1 MGWELEDVEK
11 PFIAQVQM
19 LGWAHIE
26 GSLDDPAITD
36 RSNFAEAIQ
45 ESVLRAQ
52 LRALNPRPDGT
63 PWLDEARLSEAVAT
77 ITRLG
82 THKLMEANQK
92 ATELLIKGLTVEGLP
107 GWNSGRGQ
115 TIRYIDWDTPT
126 NNRFTVVNQYRVD
139 CPPGFNSAKQFIVPD
154 LVLLVNG
161 IPLIVV
167 ECKSPSIPEPLAEA
181 VDQLRRYSN
190 QRKAAFEVD
199 ENEGNESLFAT
210 NQLLV
215 ATSFDQARVGCVGA
229 AFEHYAQWKTVVGP
243 DGTGSEAHILAC
255 LNAVIPVQAG
265 IQNNTVIPAQA
276 GIQNNAVIPAQAGI
290 QNHGTE
296 LPPRRGLSEQE
307 RLIAG
312 LLAPAHLLDVI
323 KNFLLFMQI
332 GGQTIKS
339 VCRYPQYRAVNR
351 AIARLKTGQTRL
363 QHGEHDQRGGIIWHT
378 QGSGKSLTMV
388 FLVRKMRADPA
399 LRRFKVIVVTDRKDL
414 QRQLSA
420 TATLTGEIVEVA
432 DSTAG
437 VKALAR
443 RKGPGLIFAT
453 IQKYRDADTAGD
465 APLTADDLPKVDE
478 PKARYKAAEKF
489 EVLNEDDGILVL
501 VDEAHRT
508 QAGDLHA
515 NLLAGLPNCARIGFT
530 GTPIIMGEKKRT
542 HEIFGEFIDR
552 YTIKEA
558 EADGATVPVLY
569 EGRTATG
576 AIKDGTSLDELF
588 EDLFR
593 QHTPEELEAI
603 KQKYATKGHIFEA
616 PALIADKARDI
627 LRHYVT
633 NILPN
638 GYKAQVVAYSRLA
651 VIRYF
656 EALRQARDALLTEAE
671 ALSPQDK
678 ALDDETLCQRPP
690 KVQAVVQAWRYRET
704 LARIEFAPIISGSNN
719 DDPAWKAW
727 TDGTAHEQRIKRF
740 KKPLFHTDL
749 TKTDPLT
756 FLVVKSML
764 LTGFDAPIEGV
775 MYLDRPIREAELLQ
789 AIARV
794 NRTGFGKRCGIVV
807 DYYGVAQ
814 HLKEALSAYADEDV
828 QGTLASLRDEVP
840 VLRDRHL
847 RVVDLFRQRGIE
859 SLEDAEACI
868 EALGSERLRAE
879 FAVKLKS
886 FLASL
891 DTVLPRPEGLPYVA
905 DAKWLAYLYARAR
918 NRYKDTPILGKD
930 VGAKVRKLID
940 DHVISLGIDPKIPP
954 IQLTDAHF
962 IQHLEHLDSADAV
975 TSRRAIA
982 SEMEHA
988 IRSHIRKHTDED
1000 PVLYRKLSERLNDI
1014 LKTLGERW
1022 DEVIAQLRE
1031 IIDELR
1037 SGKASATDAP
1047 EDLPEHC
1054 APFLR
1059 TVLDVM
1065 YSGQT
1070 PTLDELLRLKDV
1082 TVELVELLIQELQ
1095 SNRNIWSPHKRAAQD
1110 ALNGQLFDYLM
1121 RLRPSLVGTHKA
1133 GVLADKLIEQAR
1145 ANHDKLVQL

>member
-11 PFIAQVQM
+11 PFVTQLQA

-26 GSLDDPAITD
+26 GSIDDPAVTG
-36 RSNFAEAIQ
+36 RTGFAEVIQ
-45 ESVLRAQ
+45 TDLLRQQ
-52 LRALNPRPDGT
+52 LRALNLGPDGAS
-63 PWLDEARLSEAVAT
+63 WLDERRLSEAVTA

-82 THKLMEANQK
+82 THKLMEANEK
-92 ATELLIKGLTVEGLP
+92 ATSLLIRGLTVEGLT
-107 GWNSGRGQ
+107 GWDGGRGQ
-115 TIRYIDWDTPT
+115 TIRYIDWDTPA
-126 NNRFTVVNQYRVD
+126 NNCFTVINQYRVD
-139 CPPGFNSAKQFIVPD
+139 CPPGFNSGKAFIVPD

-161 IPLIVV
+161 IPLVVV
-167 ECKSPSIPEPLAEA
+167 ECKSPSVPEPLAEA

-190 QRKAAFEVD
+190 QRKVALEVD
-199 ENEGNESLFAT
+199 DNEGNEPLFAT

-215 ATSFDQARVGCVGA
+215 ASSFDEARVGCVGA

-243 DGTGSEAHILAC
+243 DGSGSELA
-255 LNAVIPVQAG
+255 V
-265 IQNNTVIPAQA
+265 AQA
-276 GIQNNAVIPAQAGI
+276 LGKAAI
-290 QNHGTE
+290 
-296 LPPRRGLSEQE
+296 SEQE

-312 LLAPAHLLDVI
+312 LLAPAHLLDVVR
-323 KNFLLFMQI
+323 NFMLFMQV
-332 GGQTIKS
+332 GGQTIKA
-339 VCRYPQYRAVNR
+339 VCRYQQYRAVNR
-351 AIARLKTGQTRL
+351 AIIRLKSGQTRR

-388 FLVRKMRADPA
+388 FLVRKMRAEPE

-414 QRQLSA
+414 QGQLSA
-420 TATLTGEIVEVA
+420 TATLAGEVVDVA
-432 DSTAG
+432 ESSNG

-453 IQKYRDADTAGD
+453 IQKYRDQDVVGET
-465 APLTADDLPKVDE
+465 PLTADDLPKAEE
-478 PKARYKAAEKF
+478 PKAHYKADDKF
-489 EVLNEDDGILVL
+489 EVLNEDDSILVL

-530 GTPIIMGEKKRT
+530 GTPIIMGDKKRT

-569 EGRTATG
+569 EGRTANG
-576 AIKDGTSLDELF
+576 AVKDGASLDELF

-593 QHTPEELEAI
+593 QHTQEELEAI
-603 KQKYATKGHIFEA
+603 KKKYATKGHIFDA

-651 VIRYF
+651 AIRYV
-656 EALRQARDALLTEAE
+656 EALRTARDELLAEAA
-671 ALSPQDK
+671 ALSPEDK
-678 ALDDETLCQRPP
+678 ALDDEALCQRSA

-704 LARIEFAPIISGSNN
+704 LARIEFAPIISSSNN
-719 DDPAWKAW
+719 DDPAWKPW
-727 TDGTAHEQRIKRF
+727 TDGAAQEQLIKRF
-740 KKPLFHTDL
+740 KKPLFHV
-749 TKTDPLT
+749 KPERTDPLA

-814 HLKEALSAYADEDV
+814 HLKEALAAYSNEDV
-828 QGTLASLRDEVP
+828 DGALASLKDEVQ

-847 RVVDLFRQRGIE
+847 RVADLFRQRGIE
-859 SLEDAEACI
+859 SLEDTEACV
-868 EALGSERLRAE
+868 EALGSEKLRAE
-879 FAVKLKS
+879 FAVKLKA
-886 FLASL
+886 FLGSL
-891 DTVLPRPEGLPYVA
+891 DTVLPRPEGLPYTK
-905 DAKWLAYLYARAR
+905 DAKKLAYIYARAR
-918 NRYKDTPILGKD
+918 NRYKDTPVLGKD

-940 DHVISLGIDPKIPP
+940 DHVISLGVDPKIPP
-954 IQLTDAHF
+954 IQLTDAEF
-962 IQHLEHLDSADAV
+962 DTHLARSAND
-975 TSRRAIA
+975 RAKA

-1014 LKTLGERW
+1014 LRTLGEQW
-1022 DEVIAQLRE
+1022 NEVISQLQT

-1037 SGKASATDAP
+1037 AGKAGSADTP
-1047 EDLPEHC
+1047 SDLPEHC

-1059 TVLDVM
+1059 TVLDAICA
-1065 YSGQT
+1065 GQV
-1070 PTLDELLRLKDV
+1070 PTAAELLRLKDV
-1082 TVELVELLIQELQ
+1082 TVELVELLVQELQ
-1095 SNRNIWSPHKRAAQD
+1095 GNRDIWSPHKRAAQED
-1110 ALNGQLFDYLM
+1110 LTAQLFEHLM
-1121 RLRPSLVGTHKA
+1121 RLRPPLVDTDKA
-1133 GVLADKLIEQAR
+1133 GVLANKLIEQAR
-1145 ANHDKLVQL
+1145 ANHDKLMQV

>member
-11 PFIAQVQM
+11 PFVAQLQG
-19 LGWAHIE
+19 LGWAYAE
-26 GSLDDPAITD
+26 GSLDTPALTG
-36 RSNFAEAIQ
+36 RSSFTEVIQ
-45 ESVLRAQ
+45 EGVLRER
-52 LRALNPRPDGT
+52 LRALNVGPDGQ
-63 PWLDEARLSEAVAT
+63 PWLDEARLSEAVAA

-107 GWNSGRGQ
+107 GWDGGRGQ
-115 TIRYIDWDTPT
+115 TIRYIDWDTPA

-139 CPPGFNSAKQFIVPD
+139 CPPGFNSGKVFIVPD

-161 IPLIVV
+161 LPLVVV
-167 ECKSPSIPEPLAEA
+167 ECKSPSIPEPLAQA

-190 QRKAAFEVD
+190 QRKAAFEID
-199 ENEGNESLFAT
+199 DNEGNEALFAT

-215 ATSFDQARVGCVGA
+215 ASSYDEARVGCVGA
-229 AFEHYAQWKTVVGP
+229 NFEHYAQWKTVVGP
-243 DGTGSEAHILAC
+243 DGTGSEIE
-255 LNAVIPVQAG
+255 V
-265 IQNNTVIPAQA
+265 AQKLGKA
-276 GIQNNAVIPAQAGI
+276 S
-290 QNHGTE
+290 
-296 LPPRRGLSEQE
+296 LSEQE

-312 LLAPAHLLDVI
+312 LLAPAHLLDVV
-323 KNFLLFMQI
+323 KNFLLFMQV

-339 VCRYPQYRAVNR
+339 VCRYQQYRAVNR
-351 AIARLKTGQTRL
+351 AIARLKAGKTRL
-363 QHGEHDQRGGIIWHT
+363 QHGEHDERGGIIWHT

-388 FLVRKMRADPA
+388 FLVRKMRADPQ

-414 QRQLSA
+414 QSQLSV
-420 TATLTGEIVEVA
+420 TATLTGEVVEVA

-465 APLTADDLPKVDE
+465 APLTADDLPKVEE
-478 PKARYKAAEKF
+478 PRASYKAGQPSADRF
-489 EVLNEDDGILVL
+489 EVLNEDDSILVL

-569 EGRTATG
+569 EGRTANG
-576 AIKDGTSLDELF
+576 AIKDGASLDELF

-603 KQKYATKGHIFEA
+603 RQKYATKGHIFDA

-633 NILPN
+633 HILPN

-651 VIRYF
+651 AIRYF
-656 EALRQARDALLTEAE
+656 EALKTARDELLAEAQ

-678 ALDDETLCQRPP
+678 ALDDEALCQRPP
-690 KVQAVVQAWRYRET
+690 QVQAVVQAWRYRDT
-704 LARIEFAPIISGSNN
+704 LARIAFAPIISGSNN
-719 DDPAWKAW
+719 DDPAWKTW
-727 TDGTAHEQRIKRF
+727 TDSTAHEQLIKRF
-740 KKPLFHTDL
+740 KQPLFHADHA
-749 TKTDPLT
+749 KTDPLA

-814 HLKEALSAYADEDV
+814 HLKEALAAYADEDV
-828 QGTLASLRDEVP
+828 EGALASLKDEVP

-847 RVVDLFRQRGIE
+847 RVVDLFRQRGIDT
-859 SLEDAEACI
+859 LDDTEACI
-868 EALGSERLRAE
+868 EALGSEKLRAE
-879 FAVKLKS
+879 FAVKLKA

-891 DTVLPRPEGLPYVA
+891 DMVLPRPEGLPYSG
-905 DAKWLAYLYARAR
+905 DAKRLGYIYARAR
-918 NRYKDTPILGKD
+918 NRYKDTPVLGKD

-954 IQLTDAHF
+954 IQLTDAEFDTHV
-962 IQHLEHLDSADAV
+962 A
-975 TSRRAIA
+975 RAASDRAKA

-1000 PVLYRKLSERLNDI
+1000 PVLYRKLSERLNEI
-1014 LKTLGERW
+1014 FRTLGEQW
-1022 DEVIAQLRE
+1022 NEVIAQLQK

-1037 SGKASATDAP
+1037 TGKAGAADAP
-1047 EDLPEHC
+1047 GDLPEHC

-1059 TVLDVM
+1059 TVLDVVCA
-1065 YSGQT
+1065 GQT
-1070 PTLDELLRLKDV
+1070 PTPAELLRLKDV
-1082 TVELVELLIQELQ
+1082 TVELVDLLVQELQ
-1095 SNRNIWSPHKRAAQD
+1095 GNRGIWSPSKRADQD
-1110 ALNGQLFDYLM
+1110 NLNGQLFEHLM
-1121 RLRPSLVGTHKA
+1121 RLRPPLVDADKA
-1133 GVLADKLIEQAR
+1133 GVLADKLMEQAR
-1145 ANHDKLVQL
+1145 ASHDKLVQV

>member
-1 MGWELEDVEK
+1 MMGWELEDVEK
-11 PFIAQVQM
+11 PFVTQLEG
-19 LGWAHIE
+19 LGWGYVE
-26 GSLDDPAITD
+26 GSLDDPKVTG
-36 RSNFAEAIQ
+36 RGSFSEVIQ
-45 ESVLRAQ
+45 EGVLRER
-52 LRALNPRPDGT
+52 LRALNPGPDGQ
-63 PWLDEARLSEAVAT
+63 PWLDDARLSEAVAV

-107 GWNSGRGQ
+107 GWDGGRGQ
-115 TIRYIDWDTPT
+115 TIRYVDWDAPA
-126 NNRFTVVNQYRVD
+126 NNHFTVVNQYRID
-139 CPPGFNSAKQFIVPD
+139 CPPGYNSGKAFIVPD

-161 IPLIVV
+161 IPLVVV

-190 QRKAAFEVD
+190 QRKAAYEIED
-199 ENEGNESLFAT
+199 NEGNEALFAT
-210 NQLLV
+210 NQLLI
-215 ATSFDQARVGCVGA
+215 ATSFDEARVGCIGGA
-229 AFEHYAQWKTVVGP
+229 FQHYAQWKTVVGP
-243 DGTGSEAHILAC
+243 DGSGSEIE
-255 LNAVIPVQAG
+255 V
-265 IQNNTVIPAQA
+265 AQKL
-276 GIQNNAVIPAQAGI
+276 G
-290 QNHGTE
+290 
-296 LPPRRGLSEQE
+296 RSSLSEQE
-307 RLIAG
+307 RLVAG

-323 KNFLLFMQI
+323 KNFLLFMQV
-332 GGQTIKS
+332 GGQTVKS
-339 VCRYPQYRAVNR
+339 VCRYQQYRAVNR
-351 AIARLKTGQTRL
+351 ALARLKTGKTRQ
-363 QHGEHDQRGGIIWHT
+363 QHGEHDERGGIIWHT

-388 FLVRKMRADPA
+388 FLVRKMRADA
-399 LRRFKVIVVTDRKDL
+399 QLRRFKVIVVTDRKDL
-414 QRQLSA
+414 QRQLSE
-420 TATLTGEIVEVA
+420 TATLTGEVVEVA
-432 DSTAG
+432 NSTMS

-453 IQKYRDADTAGD
+453 IQKYRDGDTVGD
-465 APLTADDLPKVDE
+465 APLTADDLPKVKE
-478 PKARYKAAEKF
+478 PKAGYKAGEQF
-489 EVLNEDDGILVL
+489 EVLNGDDSILVL

-569 EGRTATG
+569 EGRTAQG
-576 AIKDGTSLDELF
+576 AIKDGASLDELF

-603 KQKYATKGHIFEA
+603 KQKYATKGHIFDA
-616 PALIADKARDI
+616 PALIADKARDM

-651 VIRYF
+651 AIRYF
-656 EALRQARDALLTEAE
+656 AALKTARDELLAEAE

-678 ALDDETLCQRPP
+678 ALDDEALCQRPP
-690 KVQAVVQAWRYRET
+690 KVQALVQAWRYRDT

-727 TDGTAHEQRIKRF
+727 TDGTAHEQLIKRF
-740 KKPLFHTDL
+740 KKPLFHADPA
-749 TKTDPLT
+749 KTDPLA

-814 HLKEALSAYADEDV
+814 HLKEALAAYADEDV
-828 QGTLASLRDEVP
+828 EGALASLKDEIP

-859 SLEDAEACI
+859 SLDDTEACV

-879 FAVKLKS
+879 FAVKLKA

-891 DTVLPRPEGLPYVA
+891 DTVLPRPEGLPYSG
-905 DAKWLAYLYARAR
+905 DAKRLAYIYARTR
-918 NRYKDTPILGKD
+918 NRYKDTPVLGKD
-930 VGAKVRKLID
+930 VGGKVRKLID

-954 IQLTDAHF
+954 IQLTDAEF
-962 IQHLEHLDSADAV
+962 STHLA
-975 TSRRAIA
+975 RAANDRAKA

-988 IRSHIRKHTDED
+988 IRSHIRKHADED
-1000 PVLYRKLSERLNDI
+1000 PVLYRKLSERLNEI
-1014 LKTLGERW
+1014 LKSLGEQW
-1022 DEVIAQLRE
+1022 NEVIAQLQK
-1031 IIDELR
+1031 IIDDLR
-1037 SGKASATDAP
+1037 TGTVGTADAP
-1047 EDLPEHC
+1047 SDLPEHC

-1059 TVLDVM
+1059 TVLDVVCA
-1065 YSGQT
+1065 GQA
-1070 PTLDELLRLKDV
+1070 PTSAELLRLKDV
-1082 TVELVELLIQELQ
+1082 TVELVELLVQELRG
-1095 SNRNIWSPHKRAAQD
+1095 NRGIWSPSKRADQD
-1110 ALNGQLFDYLM
+1110 NLNGQLFEHLM
-1121 RLRPSLVGTHKA
+1121 RLRPPLVDAEKA
-1133 GVLADKLIEQAR
+1133 GLLADKLMEQAR
-1145 ANHDKLVQL
+1145 ASHDKLVQV

>member
-1 MGWELEDVEK
+1 MAWELEDVER
-11 PFIAQVQM
+11 PFVAQLQG
-19 LGWAHIE
+19 LGWAYTE
-26 GSLDDPAITD
+26 GSLDTPALTR
-36 RSNFAEAIQ
+36 RSSFTEVIQ
-45 ESVLRAQ
+45 EGVLREH
-52 LRALNPRPDGT
+52 LRAVNPGPDGQ
-63 PWLDEARLSEAVAT
+63 PWLEDTRLSEAVAA

-107 GWNSGRGQ
+107 GWDGGRGQ
-115 TIRYIDWDTPT
+115 TIRYIDWDKPA
-126 NNRFTVVNQYRVD
+126 NNRFEVVNQYRVD
-139 CPPGFNSAKQFIVPD
+139 CPPGFNSAKAFIVPD

-161 IPLIVV
+161 LPLVVV

-190 QRKAAFEVD
+190 QRKAAFEID
-199 ENEGNESLFAT
+199 DNEGNEALFAT

-215 ATSFDQARVGCVGA
+215 ATSFDEARVGCVGA

-243 DGTGSEAHILAC
+243 HGTGSEIEVAEKLGK
-255 LNAVIPVQAG
+255 PS
-265 IQNNTVIPAQA
+265 
-276 GIQNNAVIPAQAGI
+276 
-290 QNHGTE
+290 
-296 LPPRRGLSEQE
+296 LSEQE

-312 LLAPAHLLDVI
+312 LLAPAHLLDVV
-323 KNFLLFMQI
+323 KNFLLFMQV

-339 VCRYPQYRAVNR
+339 VCRYQQYRAVNR
-351 AIARLKTGQTRL
+351 AIARLKTGKTRL
-363 QHGEHDQRGGIIWHT
+363 QHGEHDERGGIIWHT

-388 FLVRKMRADPA
+388 FLVRKMRADA
-399 LRRFKVIVVTDRKDL
+399 ELRRFKVIVVTDRKDL
-414 QRQLSA
+414 QSQLSV
-420 TATLTGEIVEVA
+420 TATLTGEVVEVA

-453 IQKYRDADTAGD
+453 IQKYRDPDTAGD
-465 APLTADDLPKVDE
+465 APLTPDYLPKVEE
-478 PKARYKAAEKF
+478 PKANYKAGEKF
-489 EVLNEDDGILVL
+489 EVLNEDDSILVL

-569 EGRTATG
+569 EGRTANG

-603 KQKYATKGHIFEA
+603 KQKYATKGHIFDA
-616 PALIADKARDI
+616 PALIAEKARDM

-633 NILPN
+633 HILPN

-651 VIRYF
+651 AVRYF
-656 EALRQARDALLTEAE
+656 EALKTARDELLAEAH

-678 ALDDETLCQRPP
+678 ALDDEALCQRSSPL
-690 KVQAVVQAWRYRET
+690 QAVVQAWRYRDT
-704 LARIEFAPIISGSNN
+704 LLRIEFASIISGSNN
-719 DDPAWKAW
+719 DDPAWKTW
-727 TDGTAHEQRIKRF
+727 TDAAVHEQLIKRF
-740 KKPLFHTDL
+740 KKPLLHANPA
-749 TKTDPLT
+749 KTDPLA

-794 NRTGFGKRCGIVV
+794 NRTGSGKRCGIVV

-814 HLKEALSAYADEDV
+814 HLKEALAAYADEDV
-828 QGTLASLRDEVP
+828 EGALASLKDEVP

-847 RVVDLFRQRGIE
+847 RVVDLFRQRGVE
-859 SLEDAEACI
+859 SLDDAEACV
-868 EALGSERLRAE
+868 EALGGEKLRAE
-879 FAVKLKS
+879 FAVKLKA

-891 DTVLPRPEGLPYVA
+891 DTVLPRPEGLPYSA
-905 DAKWLAYLYARAR
+905 DAKRLAYIHARAR
-918 NRYKDTPILGKD
+918 NRYKDTQVLGKD

-940 DHVISLGIDPKIPP
+940 EHVISLGIDPKIPP
-954 IQLTDAHF
+954 IQLTDAEFDTHV
-962 IQHLEHLDSADAV
+962 ARAV
-975 TSRRAIA
+975 SDRAKA

-1000 PVLYRKLSERLNDI
+1000 PVLYRKLSERLNEI
-1014 LKTLGERW
+1014 LRTLGEQW
-1022 DEVIAQLRE
+1022 NEVIAQLQKM
-1031 IIDELR
+1031 IDELR
-1037 SGKASATDAP
+1037 SGKAGAADAQG
-1047 EDLPEHC
+1047 DLPSHC
-1054 APFLR
+1054 EPFLR
-1059 TVLDVM
+1059 TVVDVVRA
-1065 YSGQT
+1065 GQT
-1070 PTLDELLRLKDV
+1070 PTSAELLRLKDV
-1082 TVELVELLIQELQ
+1082 TVELVDLLVQELQ
-1095 SNRNIWSPHKRAAQD
+1095 GNRGIWSANKRADQD
-1110 ALNGQLFDYLM
+1110 NLNGQLFEHLM
-1121 RLRPSLVGTHKA
+1121 RMRPPLLDVEKA
-1133 GVLADKLIEQAR
+1133 GVLADKLVEQAR
-1145 ANHDKLVQL
+1145 ANHDKLMQV

>member
-1 MGWELEDVEK
+1 MGCELETTEK
-11 PFIAQVQM
+11 PFVAQLQA
-19 LGWAHIE
+19 LGWQHIE
-26 GSLDDPAITD
+26 GSIDDPSVTG
-36 RSNFAEAIQ
+36 RTGFAEVIQ
-45 ESVLRAQ
+45 ESLLREQ
-52 LRALNPRPDGT
+52 LRALNPGPDGL
-63 PWLDEARLSEAVAT
+63 PWLDEARLQEAVAA

-82 THKLMEANQK
+82 THKLMEANEK
-92 ATELLIKGLTVEGLP
+92 ATALLIRGLTVEGLP
-107 GWNSGRGQ
+107 GWDGGRGQ
-115 TIRYIDWDTPT
+115 TIRYIDWDTPA
-126 NNRFTVVNQYRVD
+126 NNRFTVINQYRVD

-161 IPLIVV
+161 IPLVVV

-199 ENEGNESLFAT
+199 ENEGNEPLFAT

-215 ATSFDQARVGCVGA
+215 ATSFDEARVGCIGA

-243 DGTGSEAHILAC
+243 DGTGSELEVAHGLGKSA
-255 LNAVIPVQAG
+255 
-265 IQNNTVIPAQA
+265 
-276 GIQNNAVIPAQAGI
+276 
-290 QNHGTE
+290 
-296 LPPRRGLSEQE
+296 LSEQE

-312 LLAPAHLLDVI
+312 LLTPAHLLDVVQ
-323 KNFLLFMQI
+323 NFMLFMQA
-332 GGQTIKS
+332 GGQTIKT
-339 VCRYPQYRAVNR
+339 VCRYQQYRAVNR
-351 AIARLKTGQTRL
+351 ALVRLKTGLTRR

-388 FLVRKMRADPA
+388 FLVRKMRADA
-399 LRRFKVIVVTDRKDL
+399 QLRRFKVIVITDRKDL
-414 QRQLSA
+414 QSQLSV
-420 TATLTGEIVEVA
+420 TATLTGEVVDVA
-432 DSTAG
+432 ESTSG
-437 VKALAR
+437 IKTLAR

-453 IQKYRDADTAGD
+453 IQKYRDSDIAGD
-465 APLTADDLPKVDE
+465 APLTADDLPKVE
-478 PKARYKAAEKF
+478 QTKAGYKAEEKF
-489 EVLNEDDGILVL
+489 EVLNEDDSILVL

-569 EGRTATG
+569 EGRTANG
-576 AIKDGTSLDELF
+576 AIKDGASLDELF

-603 KQKYATKGHIFEA
+603 KQKYATKSHIFDA
-616 PALIADKARDI
+616 PTLIADKARDI
-627 LRHYVT
+627 IRHYVT

-651 VIRYF
+651 AIRYF
-656 EALRQARDALLTEAE
+656 EALQQARDELLAEAQ
-671 ALSPQDK
+671 ALSPEDK
-678 ALDDETLCQRPP
+678 ALDDEALCQRPA
-690 KVQAVVQAWRYRET
+690 KVQAVVQAWRYRDT
-704 LARIEFAPIISGSNN
+704 LARIEFAPVISGSNN
-719 DDPAWKAW
+719 DDPAWKRW
-727 TDGTAHEQRIKRF
+727 TDGTAHEQLLKRF
-740 KKPLFHTDL
+740 KKPLLLSDGKGAKPE
-749 TKTDPLT
+749 KTDPLA

-814 HLKEALSAYADEDV
+814 HLKEALAAYADEDV
-828 QGTLASLRDEVP
+828 AGALASLKDEVP

-847 RVVDLFRQRGIE
+847 RVVDLFRRHGIE
-859 SLEDAEACI
+859 SLDDAEACV
-868 EALGSERLRAE
+868 EALGSEKLRAE
-879 FAVKLKS
+879 FAVKLKA

-891 DTVLPRPEGLPYVA
+891 DTVLPRPEGLPYSG
-905 DAKWLAYLYARAR
+905 DAKRLAYIYARAR
-918 NRYKDTPILGKD
+918 NRYKDTPVLGKD
-930 VGAKVRKLID
+930 IGAKVRKLID

-954 IQLTDAHF
+954 IQLSDAEF
-962 IQHLEHLDSADAV
+962 DSHVA
-975 TSRRAIA
+975 RAANDRAKA

-988 IRSHIRKHTDED
+988 IRSHISKHTDED

-1014 LKTLGERW
+1014 LKNLGEQW
-1022 DEVIAQLRE
+1022 NEVIAQLQK

-1037 SGKASATDAP
+1037 TGRAGTADAP
-1047 EDLPEHC
+1047 SDLPEHC

-1059 TVLDVM
+1059 TVLDVV
-1065 YSGQT
+1065 SAGQT
-1070 PTLDELLRLKDV
+1070 PTATELLRLKDV
-1082 TVELVELLIQELQ
+1082 TVELVDLLVQELQ
-1095 SNRNIWSPHKRAAQD
+1095 SNRDIWSPHKRAAQED
-1110 ALNGQLFDYLM
+1110 LNTQLFEHLM
-1121 RLRPSLVGTHKA
+1121 RLRPPLVDTDKA
-1133 GVLADKLIEQAR
+1133 GVLADKLMEQAR
-1145 ANHDKLVQL
+1145 ANHDKLVQV

>member
-1 MGWELEDVEK
+1 MGWELEDVEE
-11 PFIAQVQM
+11 PFVAQLQA
-19 LGWAHIE
+19 LGWKYIE
-26 GSLDDPAITD
+26 GSLDAPALTH
-36 RSNFAEAIQ
+36 RSSFTEVIQ
-45 ESVLRAQ
+45 EGVLRER
-52 LRALNPRPDGT
+52 LRALNPGPDGR
-63 PWLDEARLSEAVAT
+63 PWLDDARLSEAVAA

-107 GWNSGRGQ
+107 GWDGGRGQ
-115 TIRYIDWDTPT
+115 TIRYIDWDTPA

-139 CPPGFNSAKQFIVPD
+139 CPPGYNSAKAFIVPD

-161 IPLIVV
+161 MPWVVV

-181 VDQLRRYSN
+181 VDQLRRYTN
-190 QRKAAFEVD
+190 QRKAAFEID
-199 ENEGNESLFAT
+199 DDEGNESLFST
-210 NQLLV
+210 NQLLI
-215 ATSFDQARVGCVGA
+215 ATSYDEARVGCVGA

-243 DGTGSEAHILAC
+243 DGTGSEIEVAERLGK
-255 LNAVIPVQAG
+255 P
-265 IQNNTVIPAQA
+265 
-276 GIQNNAVIPAQAGI
+276 
-290 QNHGTE
+290 
-296 LPPRRGLSEQE
+296 GLSEQE

-312 LLAPAHLLDVI
+312 LLAPAHLLDVV
-323 KNFLLFMQI
+323 KNFLLFMQV

-339 VCRYPQYRAVNR
+339 VCRYQQYRAVNR
-351 AIARLKTGQTRL
+351 AIARLKSGRTRL
-363 QHGEHDQRGGIIWHT
+363 QHGEHDERGGIIWHT

-388 FLVRKMRADPA
+388 FLVRKMRADIA

-414 QRQLSA
+414 QSQLSV
-420 TATLTGEIVEVA
+420 TASLTGEVVEVA

-437 VKALAR
+437 VKALVR

-453 IQKYRDADTAGD
+453 IQKYRDSDTAGD
-465 APLTADDLPKVDE
+465 APLTADDLPKVEE
-478 PKARYKAAEKF
+478 PKSSYKADEKF
-489 EVLNEDDGILVL
+489 EVLNEDDSILVL

-542 HEIFGEFIDR
+542 HQIFGAFIDR

-558 EADGATVPVLY
+558 EADGAVVPVLY
-569 EGRTATG
+569 EGRTANG
-576 AIKDGTSLDELF
+576 AIKDGASLDELF

-603 KQKYATKGHIFEA
+603 KQKYATKGHLFDA

-627 LRHYVT
+627 IRHYVT

-651 VIRYF
+651 AIRYF
-656 EALRQARDALLTEAE
+656 EALKTARDELLAEAE
-671 ALSPQDK
+671 ALNPHDK
-678 ALDDETLCQRPP
+678 ALDDEALCQRPP
-690 KVQAVVQAWRYRET
+690 KVQAVVQAWRYRDT
-704 LARIEFAPIISGSNN
+704 LSRIEFAPIISGSNN
-719 DDPAWKAW
+719 DDPAWATW
-727 TDGTAHEQRIKRF
+727 TDGAAHEQLIRRF
-740 KKPLFHTDL
+740 KKPLFHAKPE
-749 TKTDPLT
+749 KTDPLA

-814 HLKEALSAYADEDV
+814 HLKEALAAYSDEDV
-828 QGTLASLRDEVP
+828 EGALASLKDEVP

-847 RVVDLFRQRGIE
+847 RVVDMFRQRGIE
-859 SLEDAEACI
+859 SLEDTEACV
-868 EALGSERLRAE
+868 EALGSEKLRAE
-879 FAVKLKS
+879 FAVKLKA

-891 DTVLPRPEGLPYVA
+891 DTVLPRPEGLPYSS
-905 DAKWLAYLYARAR
+905 DAKRLAYIYARAR
-918 NRYKDTPILGKD
+918 NRYKDTPVLGKD

-940 DHVISLGIDPKIPP
+940 DHVISLGIDPRIPP
-954 IQLTDAHF
+954 IQLTDAEFDTHV
-962 IQHLEHLDSADAV
+962 A
-975 TSRRAIA
+975 RAASDRAKA

-1000 PVLYRKLSERLNDI
+1000 PVLYRKLSERLNEI
-1014 LKTLGERW
+1014 FRTLGEQW
-1022 DEVIAQLRE
+1022 NEVISQLHE
-1031 IIDELR
+1031 IIDGLR
-1037 SGKASATDAP
+1037 SGKASAADAP
-1047 EDLPEHC
+1047 GDIPEHC

-1059 TVLDVM
+1059 TVLDVV
-1065 YSGQT
+1065 SAGQT
-1070 PTLDELLRLKDV
+1070 PTPAQLLRLKDV
-1082 TVELVELLIQELQ
+1082 TVELVDLLVQELQ
-1095 SNRNIWSPHKRAAQD
+1095 GNRDIWSPHKRAAQED
-1110 ALNGQLFDYLM
+1110 LNTRLFEHLM
-1121 RLRPSLVGTHKA
+1121 RLRPPLVDTDKA
-1133 GVLADKLIEQAR
+1133 GVLADKLMEQAR
-1145 ANHDKLVQL
+1145 ANHDKLVQV

>member
-11 PFIAQVQM
+11 PFVAQLQA
-19 LGWAHIE
+19 LGWTHME
-26 GSLDDPAITD
+26 GSLDDPAITG
-36 RSNFAEAIQ
+36 RNNFAEVIQ
-45 ESVLRAQ
+45 EGVLRQ
-52 LRALNPRPDGT
+52 KLRVLNPGPDGR
-63 PWLDEARLSEAVAT
+63 PWLDDARLSEAVAA

-82 THKLMEANQK
+82 THKLMEANEK
-92 ATELLIKGLTVEGLP
+92 ATELLVKGITVEGLS
-107 GWNSGRGQ
+107 GWDGGRGK
-115 TIRYIDWDTPT
+115 TIRYIDWDTPA
-126 NNRFTVVNQYRVD
+126 NNCFRVVNQYRVD
-139 CPPGFNSAKQFIVPD
+139 CPPGFNAAKAFIVPD

-161 IPLIVV
+161 IPLVVV

-190 QRKAAFEVD
+190 ARKAAFEVD
-199 ENEGNESLFAT
+199 DNEGNESLFAT
-210 NQLLV
+210 TQLLI
-215 ATSFDQARVGCVGA
+215 ATCFDEARVACVGA

-243 DGTGSEAHILAC
+243 DGSGSEIEIAHALGKTA
-255 LNAVIPVQAG
+255 
-265 IQNNTVIPAQA
+265 
-276 GIQNNAVIPAQAGI
+276 
-290 QNHGTE
+290 
-296 LPPRRGLSEQE
+296 LSEQE

-312 LLAPAHLLDVI
+312 LLTPAHLLDVV
-323 KNFLLFMQI
+323 KNFMLFMQA
-332 GGQTIKS
+332 GGQTIKT
-339 VCRYPQYRAVNR
+339 VCRYQQYRAVNR
-351 AIARLKTGQTRL
+351 AISRLRNGETRL

-388 FLVRKMRADPA
+388 FLVRKMRTDTQ
-399 LRRFKVIVVTDRKDL
+399 LRRFKIIVVTDRKDL
-414 QRQLSA
+414 QGQLSV
-420 TATLTGEIVEVA
+420 TATLTGETVEVA
-432 DSTAG
+432 ESNEG

-443 RKGPGLIFAT
+443 RRGPALIFAT
-453 IQKYRDADTAGD
+453 IQKYRNADTQGD
-465 APLTADDLPKVDE
+465 MLLEADDLPKAAE
-478 PKARYKAAEKF
+478 SKAAYKAEQKF
-489 EVLNEDDGILVL
+489 EVLNEDETILVL

-569 EGRTATG
+569 EGRTANG
-576 AIKDGTSLDELF
+576 AIKDGASLDELF

-593 QHTPEELEAI
+593 QHTSEELEAI
-603 KQKYATKGHIFEA
+603 KQKYATRGHIFDA
-616 PALIADKARDI
+616 PELIADKARDI

-651 VIRYF
+651 AIRYF
-656 EALRQARDALLTEAE
+656 DALRNARDELLAEAD
-671 ALSPQDK
+671 ALSPEDK
-678 ALDDETLCQRPP
+678 ALDDEDLCRHSP
-690 KVQAVVQAWRYRET
+690 KVQAVVQAWRYRESV
-704 LARIEFAPIISGSNN
+704 ARLEFAPIISGGNN
-719 DDPAWKAW
+719 DDPTWAQW
-727 TDGTAHEQRIKRF
+727 TDARAQEQLIKRF
-740 KKPLFHTDL
+740 KKPLFHAKPD
-749 TKTDPLT
+749 KTDSLA

-814 HLKEALSAYADEDV
+814 HLKEALAAYADEDV
-828 QGTLASLRDEVP
+828 DGALASLKDEVP

-859 SLEDAEACI
+859 SLDDSEACI
-868 EALGSERLRAE
+868 DALGSEKLRAE
-879 FAVKLKS
+879 FSVKLKA

-891 DTVLPRPEGLPYVA
+891 DTVLPRPEGLPYSG
-905 DAKWLAYLYARAR
+905 DAKRLAYIYARAR
-918 NRYKDTPILGKD
+918 SRYKDTPVLGKD

-954 IQLTDAHF
+954 IQLSDVEFDAH
-962 IQHLEHLDSADAV
+962 L
-975 TSRRAIA
+975 SRVANARAKA

-988 IRSHIRKHTDED
+988 IRSHIRKHIEED
-1000 PVLYRKLSERLNDI
+1000 PVLYRKLSERLSDI
-1014 LKTLGERW
+1014 LKALGGQW
-1022 DEVIAQLRE
+1022 DEVIVQLQK

-1037 SGKASATDAP
+1037 TGKAATADAP
-1047 EDLPEHC
+1047 SDLPEHC

-1059 TVLDVM
+1059 TVVDVVCADAA
-1065 YSGQT
+1065 
-1070 PTLDELLRLKDV
+1070 PTDVELLRLKDV
-1082 TVELVELLIQELQ
+1082 TVEVVDLLVQELQ

-1110 ALNGQLFDYLM
+1110 ELNGQLFDHVM
-1121 RLRPSLVGTHKA
+1121 RLRPALVNADKA
-1133 GVLADKLIEQAR
+1133 GVLADRLMEQAR
-1145 ANHDKLVQL
+1145 ANHDKLVQV

>member
-1 MGWELEDVEK
+1 MGWELDDVEK
-11 PFIAQVQM
+11 PFVTQLQA
-19 LGWAHIE
+19 LGWAYTA
-26 GSLDDPAITD
+26 GSLDDPAVTG
-36 RSNFAEAIQ
+36 RASFSEVIQ
-45 ESVLRAQ
+45 EGLLREQ
-52 LRALNPRPDGT
+52 LRALNLGPNGA
-63 PWLDEARLSEAVAT
+63 PWLDEARLSEAVAA

-82 THKLMEANQK
+82 THKLMEANEK
-92 ATELLIKGLTVEGLP
+92 ATALLIRGLTVDGLP
-107 GWNSGRGQ
+107 GWDGGRGQ
-115 TIRYIDWDTPT
+115 TIRYIDWESPA
-126 NNRFTVVNQYRVD
+126 NNRFTVINQYRVD
-139 CPPGFNSAKQFIVPD
+139 CPPGFNSGKAFIVPD

-161 IPLIVV
+161 IPLVVV
-167 ECKSPSIPEPLAEA
+167 ECKSPSAPEPLAEA

-199 ENEGNESLFAT
+199 DNEGNEPLFAT

-215 ATSFDQARVGCVGA
+215 ASSFDEARVGCVGA

-243 DGTGSEAHILAC
+243 EGSGSEIE
-255 LNAVIPVQAG
+255 V
-265 IQNNTVIPAQA
+265 AQA
-276 GIQNNAVIPAQAGI
+276 LGKAAI
-290 QNHGTE
+290 
-296 LPPRRGLSEQE
+296 SEQE

-312 LLAPAHLLDVI
+312 LLAPAHLLDVV
-323 KNFLLFMQI
+323 KNFMLFMQT
-332 GGQTIKS
+332 GGQTIKT
-339 VCRYPQYRAVNR
+339 VCRYQQYRAVNR
-351 AIARLKTGQTRL
+351 AIARLKSGQTRL
-363 QHGEHDQRGGIIWHT
+363 QNGEHDKRGGIIWHT

-388 FLVRKMRADPA
+388 FLVRKMRADA
-399 LRRFKVIVVTDRKDL
+399 QLRRFKVIVVTDRKDL
-414 QRQLSA
+414 QGQLSV
-420 TATLTGEIVEVA
+420 TATLTGEVVEVA
-432 DSTAG
+432 ESTAG

-453 IQKYRDADTAGD
+453 IQKYRDPDSAGD
-465 APLTADDLPKVDE
+465 APLTEDDLPKVEE
-478 PKARYKAAEKF
+478 PKATYKADEKF
-489 EVLNEDDGILVL
+489 EVLNKDDSILVL

-530 GTPIIMGEKKRT
+530 GTPIIMGDKKRT

-569 EGRTATG
+569 EGRTANG
-576 AIKDGTSLDELF
+576 AIKDGASLDELF

-593 QHTPEELEAI
+593 QHSPEELEAI
-603 KQKYATKGHIFEA
+603 KKKYATKGHIFDA

-651 VIRYF
+651 AIRYF
-656 EALRQARDALLTEAE
+656 EALRSARDELLAEAH
-671 ALSPQDK
+671 ALSPEDK
-678 ALDDETLCQRPP
+678 ALDDEVLCQRPVS
-690 KVQAVVQAWRYRET
+690 VQAVVQAWRYRDT

-719 DDPAWKAW
+719 DDPAWKQW
-727 TDGTAHEQRIKRF
+727 TDGAAHEQLIKRF
-740 KKPLFHTDL
+740 KKPLFHAKPE
-749 TKTDPLT
+749 KTDPLA

-814 HLKEALSAYADEDV
+814 HLKEALAAYADEDV
-828 QGTLASLRDEVP
+828 EGALASLKDEVP

-859 SLEDAEACI
+859 SLEDTEACV
-868 EALGSERLRAE
+868 EALGSEKLRAE
-879 FAVKLKS
+879 FAVKLKA
-886 FLASL
+886 FLGSL
-891 DTVLPRPEGLPYVA
+891 DTVLPRPEGLPYTK
-905 DAKWLAYLYARAR
+905 DAKKLAYIYARAR
-918 NRYKDTPILGKD
+918 NRYKDTPVLGKD

-954 IQLTDAHF
+954 IQLTDAQFDTHV
-962 IQHLEHLDSADAV
+962 A
-975 TSRRAIA
+975 RAANDRAKA

-1000 PVLYRKLSERLNDI
+1000 PVLYRKLSEHLNDI
-1014 LKTLGERW
+1014 LKTLGEKW
-1022 DEVIAQLRE
+1022 NEVISQLQK

-1037 SGKASATDAP
+1037 TGKAGSADAP
-1047 EDLPEHC
+1047 SDLPEHC

-1059 TVLDVM
+1059 TVLDVVCA
-1065 YSGQT
+1065 GQT
-1070 PTLDELLRLKDV
+1070 PTAAELLRLKDV
-1082 TVELVELLIQELQ
+1082 TVELVDLLVQELQ
-1095 SNRNIWSPHKRAAQD
+1095 GNRDIWSPHKRAAQED
-1110 ALNGQLFDYLM
+1110 LNTQLFEHLM
-1121 RLRPSLVGTHKA
+1121 RLRPPLVDTDKA
-1133 GVLADKLIEQAR
+1133 GVLADKLMEQAR
-1145 ANHDKLVQL
+1145 ASHDKLVQV

>member
-11 PFIAQVQM
+11 PFVAQLQA

-26 GSLDDPAITD
+26 GSLDDPAVTG
-36 RSNFAEAIQ
+36 RTSFAEVIQ
-45 ESVLRAQ
+45 AELLREQ
-52 LRALNPRPDGT
+52 LRALNLGPDGL
-63 PWLDEARLSEAVAT
+63 PWLDELRLDEAVIA

-82 THKLMEANQK
+82 SHKLMEANEK
-92 ATELLIKGLTVEGLP
+92 ATALLIRGLTVEGLP
-107 GWNSGRGQ
+107 GWDGGRGQ
-115 TIRYIDWDTPT
+115 TIRYIDWDTPA
-126 NNRFTVVNQYRVD
+126 NNRFTVINQYRVD
-139 CPPGFNSAKQFIVPD
+139 CPPGFNSGKQFIVPD

-161 IPLIVV
+161 IPLVVV
-167 ECKSPSIPEPLAEA
+167 ECKSPSVPEPLAEA

-190 QRKAAFEVD
+190 QRKAAMEVD
-199 ENEGNESLFAT
+199 DNEGNEPLFAT

-215 ATSFDQARVGCVGA
+215 ASSFDEARVGCVGA
-229 AFEHYAQWKTVVGP
+229 AFDHYAQWKTVIGP
-243 DGTGSEAHILAC
+243 GGAGSEM
-255 LNAVIPVQAG
+255 AV
-265 IQNNTVIPAQA
+265 AQA
-276 GIQNNAVIPAQAGI
+276 MGKAA
-290 QNHGTE
+290 
-296 LPPRRGLSEQE
+296 LSEQE

-312 LLAPAHLLDVI
+312 MLSPAHLLDVVQ
-323 KNFLLFMQI
+323 NFMLFMQI
-332 GGQTIKS
+332 GGQTIKT
-339 VCRYPQYRAVNR
+339 VCRYQQYRAVNR
-351 AIARLKTGQTRL
+351 AIARLKTGRTRR

-388 FLVRKMRADPA
+388 FLVRKMRADEQ
-399 LRRFKVIVVTDRKDL
+399 LRHFKIIVVTDRKDL
-414 QRQLSA
+414 QGQLSV
-420 TATLTGEIVEVA
+420 TATLTGEVVDVA
-432 DSTAG
+432 ESAAG

-443 RKGPGLIFAT
+443 RKGPGLVFAT
-453 IQKYRDADTAGD
+453 IQKYRDPDSVGD
-465 APLTADDLPKVDE
+465 APLTADDLPKVEE
-478 PKARYKAAEKF
+478 PKASYKVSEKF
-489 EVLNEDDGILVL
+489 EVLDEDDSILVL

-515 NLLAGLPNCARIGFT
+515 NLLAGLPNCARMGFT
-530 GTPIIMGEKKRT
+530 GTPIIMGDKKRT

-569 EGRTATG
+569 EGRTANG
-576 AIKDGTSLDELF
+576 AIKDGASLDELF

-593 QHTPEELEAI
+593 QHSQDELEAI
-603 KQKYATKGHIFEA
+603 KKKYATKGHIFDA

-651 VIRYF
+651 AIRYF
-656 EALRQARDALLTEAE
+656 EALRAARDELLAEAQ

-678 ALDDETLCQRPP
+678 ALDDEALCQRPVG
-690 KVQAVVQAWRYRET
+690 VQAVVQAWRYRDT

-719 DDPAWKAW
+719 DDPAWKTW
-727 TDGTAHEQRIKRF
+727 TDGAGQEQLIKRF
-740 KKPLFHTDL
+740 KKPLFHAKPE
-749 TKTDPLT
+749 KTDPLA

-807 DYYGVAQ
+807 DYFGVAQ
-814 HLKEALSAYADEDV
+814 HLKEALAAYADEDV
-828 QGTLASLRDEVP
+828 EGALASLKDEVP

-859 SLEDAEACI
+859 SLEDTEACV
-868 EALGSERLRAE
+868 EALSSEKLRAE
-879 FAVKLKS
+879 FAVKLKA
-886 FLASL
+886 FLGSL
-891 DTVLPRPEGLPYVA
+891 DTVLPRPEGLPYSG
-905 DAKWLAYLYARAR
+905 DAKRLAYIYARAR
-918 NRYKDTPILGKD
+918 NRYKDTPVLGKD

-940 DHVISLGIDPKIPP
+940 DHVVSLGIDPKIPP

-962 IQHLEHLDSADAV
+962 ETHVARTAND
-975 TSRRAIA
+975 RAKA

-1000 PVLYRKLSERLNDI
+1000 PVLYRKLSEHLNDI
-1014 LKTLGERW
+1014 LKTLGEKW
-1022 DEVIAQLRE
+1022 NEVIAQLQK

-1037 SGKASATDAP
+1037 TGQAGSADAP
-1047 EDLPEHC
+1047 SDLPEHC

-1059 TVLDVM
+1059 TVLDVVCDGR
-1065 YSGQT
+1065 SPS
-1070 PTLDELLRLKDV
+1070 PTELLRLKDV
-1082 TVELVELLIQELQ
+1082 TVELVDLLAQELN
-1095 SNRNIWSPHKRAAQD
+1095 SNRDIWSPHKRAAQED
-1110 ALNGQLFDYLM
+1110 LNTQLFEHLM
-1121 RLRPSLVGTHKA
+1121 RLRPPLVDTDKA
-1133 GVLADKLIEQAR
+1133 GVLADKLMEQGR
-1145 ANHDKLVQL
+1145 ANHDKLVLV

>member
-11 PFIAQVQM
+11 PFVAQLQA

-26 GSLDDPAITD
+26 GSLDDPAVTG
-36 RSNFAEAIQ
+36 RTGFAEVIQ
-45 ESVLRAQ
+45 GGLLREQ
-52 LRALNPRPDGT
+52 LRALNLGPDGL
-63 PWLDEARLSEAVAT
+63 PWLDEARLDEAVTA

-82 THKLMEANQK
+82 THKLMEANEK
-92 ATELLIKGLTVEGLP
+92 ATALLIRGLTVEGLP
-107 GWNSGRGQ
+107 GWDGGRGQ
-115 TIRYIDWDTPT
+115 TIRYIDWDTPA
-126 NNRFTVVNQYRVD
+126 NNRFTVINQYRVD
-139 CPPGFNSAKQFIVPD
+139 CPPGFNSGKQFIVPD

-161 IPLIVV
+161 IPLVVV
-167 ECKSPSIPEPLAEA
+167 ECKSPSVPEPLAEA

-190 QRKAAFEVD
+190 QRKAAMEVD
-199 ENEGNESLFAT
+199 DNEGNEPLFAT

-215 ATSFDQARVGCVGA
+215 ASSFDEARVGCVGA
-229 AFEHYAQWKTVVGP
+229 AFEHYAQWKTVIGP
-243 DGTGSEAHILAC
+243 DGAGSEM
-255 LNAVIPVQAG
+255 AV
-265 IQNNTVIPAQA
+265 AQA
-276 GIQNNAVIPAQAGI
+276 MGKAA
-290 QNHGTE
+290 
-296 LPPRRGLSEQE
+296 LSEQE

-312 LLAPAHLLDVI
+312 MLAPAHLLDVVQ
-323 KNFLLFMQI
+323 NFMLFMQT
-332 GGQTIKS
+332 GGQTIKT
-339 VCRYPQYRAVNR
+339 VCRYQQYRAVNR
-351 AIARLKTGQTRL
+351 AIARLKTGQTRR

-388 FLVRKMRADPA
+388 FLVRKMRADA
-399 LRRFKVIVVTDRKDL
+399 QLRHFKIIVVTDRKDL
-414 QRQLSA
+414 QGQLSV
-420 TATLTGEIVEVA
+420 TATLTGEVVDVA
-432 DSTAG
+432 ESAAG

-443 RKGPGLIFAT
+443 RKGPGLVFAT
-453 IQKYRDADTAGD
+453 IQKYRDPDSAGD
-465 APLTADDLPKVDE
+465 APLTADDLPKVEE
-478 PKARYKAAEKF
+478 PKATYKVSEKF
-489 EVLNEDDGILVL
+489 EVLNEDDSILVL

-515 NLLAGLPNCARIGFT
+515 NLLAGLPNCARMGFT
-530 GTPIIMGEKKRT
+530 GTPIIMGDKKRT

-569 EGRTATG
+569 EGRTANG
-576 AIKDGTSLDELF
+576 AIKDGASLDELF

-593 QHTPEELEAI
+593 QHSQEELEAI
-603 KQKYATKGHIFEA
+603 KKKYATKGHIFDA

-651 VIRYF
+651 AIRYF
-656 EALRQARDALLTEAE
+656 EALRAARGELLAEAQ

-678 ALDDETLCQRPP
+678 ALDDEALCQRPVG
-690 KVQAVVQAWRYRET
+690 VQAVVQAWRYRDT

-719 DDPAWKAW
+719 DDPAWKTW
-727 TDGTAHEQRIKRF
+727 TDGAAQEQLIKRF
-740 KKPLFHTDL
+740 KKPLFHAKPE
-749 TKTDPLT
+749 KTDPLA

-807 DYYGVAQ
+807 DYFGVAQ
-814 HLKEALSAYADEDV
+814 HLKEALAAYADEDV
-828 QGTLASLRDEVP
+828 EGALASLKDEVP

-859 SLEDAEACI
+859 SLEDTEACV
-868 EALGSERLRAE
+868 EALGSEKLRAE
-879 FAVKLKS
+879 FAVKLKA
-886 FLASL
+886 FLGSL
-891 DTVLPRPEGLPYVA
+891 DTVLPRPEGLPYTK
-905 DAKWLAYLYARAR
+905 DAKKLAYLYARAR
-918 NRYKDTPILGKD
+918 NRYKDTPVLGKD

-962 IQHLEHLDSADAV
+962 DTHVARTAND
-975 TSRRAIA
+975 RAKA

-1000 PVLYRKLSERLNDI
+1000 PVLYRKLSEHLNDI
-1014 LKTLGERW
+1014 LKTLGEKW
-1022 DEVIAQLRE
+1022 NEVIAQLQK

-1037 SGKASATDAP
+1037 TGQAGSADAP
-1047 EDLPEHC
+1047 SDLPEHC

-1059 TVLDVM
+1059 TVLDVVCDGR
-1065 YSGQT
+1065 SPS
-1070 PTLDELLRLKDV
+1070 PTELLRLKDV
-1082 TVELVELLIQELQ
+1082 TVELVDLLAQELN
-1095 SNRNIWSPHKRAAQD
+1095 SNRDIWSPHKRAAQED
-1110 ALNGQLFDYLM
+1110 LNTQLFEHLM
-1121 RLRPSLVGTHKA
+1121 RLRPPLVDTDKA
-1133 GVLADKLIEQAR
+1133 GVLADKLMEQGR
-1145 ANHDKLVQL
+1145 ANHDKLVQV